1 MRRYARLDQRILELA
16 LPVQRALAVR
26 ALSIVP
32 PSVIGGETAAKVVR
46 FDDVAKARIRLLARR
61 HFVADEPMQ
70 TLNADAR
77 TAFVMVEVVI
87 AHMSEKPT
95 IVEYADASGFG
106 ISHRLRSP
114 IDNQ

>member
-1 MRRYARLDQRILELA
+1 MRRYPGLDQRILELA
-16 LPVQRALAVR
+16 LPIQRALAVR

-32 PSVIGGETAAKVVR
+32 PSVIGGESPPKVVR
-46 FDDVAKARIRLLARR
+46 FNDVAEARIRLLARR
-61 HFVADEPMQ
+61 HLVADEPMQ
-70 TLNADAR
+70 TLNADPG

-106 ISHRLRSP
+106 ISHRFVLP
-114 IDNQ
+114 